1 MLRRR
6 GGCREV
12 HGAFRRREVRSGAER
27 EGAEL
32 DAVKNTRPTLATT
45 TPIDN
50 ASGPSGRASIGDA
63 SEPASHCCD
72 PP

>member
-1 MLRRR
+1 MARFDGEKFDPAQR
-6 GGCREV
+6 GKGRNWM
-12 HGAFRRREVRSGAER
+12 RW
-27 EGAEL
+27 
-32 DAVKNTRPTLATT
+32 KNTRPRLATT